1 MDLGLVGI
9 KDIDLPPKLRRNTKI
24 HRAKEN
30 KRILGHSI
38 ETIPEEIETREE
50 FGHWET
56 DLVINDFMKPFLD
69 KDLPWPKWKKITV
82 TVYDVSINVVLKSVQ
97 SIPNIVCFF
106 VSPYEVL

>member
-1 MDLGLVGI
+1 
-9 KDIDLPPKLRRNTKI
+9 
-24 HRAKEN
+24 
-30 KRILGHSI
+30 
-38 ETIPEEIETREE
+38 
-50 FGHWET
+50 
-56 DLVINDFMKPFLD
+56 MKPFLD